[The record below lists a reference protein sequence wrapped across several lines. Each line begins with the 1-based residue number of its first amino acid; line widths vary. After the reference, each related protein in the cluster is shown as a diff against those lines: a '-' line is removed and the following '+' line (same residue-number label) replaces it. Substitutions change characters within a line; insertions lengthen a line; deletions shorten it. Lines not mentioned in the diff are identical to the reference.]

1 MSIFS
6 AIVGLIVGMVLW
18 ITTGFPVLS
27 TRDTILM
34 ILTGATSVWG
44 ATLYFQLMS
53 LTDASKVIII
63 LQTIPVFTL
72 VMSFIFLGD
81 RITLPQLVGF
91 VLIMGASLLAS
102 GEKDGLLKI
111 KLDKIFWLMVG
122 SNLLFAISW
131 VLFKFVVEQN
141 SFIKLISFENFGWA
155 LGGGLLL
162 VVFPA
167 IRKSFLTT
175 AKSLPKFAMG
185 LIFGNEILFVVS
197 KLIGFLAVSL
207 GPVSLVSVLSG
218 SQVFFGVLLGWVL
231 TLTAPKIFK
240 EDISVKSLVTKFALA
255 GAMVVGV
262 ILVS

>member
-1 MSIFS
+1 MPAWVFYALVSPAIVTLVVFVDKYNLEKLVKDYRGMSIFS

-44 ATLYFQLMS
+44 ATLYFQLIS
-53 LTDASKVIII
+53 LTDASKVIIF

-131 VLFKFVVEQN
+131 VPLSYASGV
-141 SFIKLISFENFGWA
+141 A
-155 LGGGLLL
+155 C
-162 VVFPA
+162 
-167 IRKSFLTT
+167 
-175 AKSLPKFAMG
+175 FA
-185 LIFGNEILFVVS
+185 
-197 KLIGFLAVSL
+197 
-207 GPVSLVSVLSG
+207 GP
-218 SQVFFGVLLGWVL
+218 GWVPPRSKPG
-231 TLTAPKIFK
+231 T
-240 EDISVKSLVTKFALA
+240 ERHRVRVGRSVPPR
-255 GAMVVGV
+255 
-262 ILVS
+262 